1 MLCFSRRFLDLVALR
16 NDSVE
21 MSAALEPILRSSWQ
35 ATAGASALA
44 GVLSHHI
51 VFRPYEIDGAAWD
64 LVFTFIG
71 LFILLCIAYAQISGF
86 AFFASLCRTLL
97 VATTYNVSLTVSI
110 LVYRAF
116 FHRLQPFP
124 GPFNARLLRF
134 YAFHKATKT
143 IRGCED
149 IQKLHEKYGDFVR
162 VGTKRTPPPLQTAAH
177 RIGALVMKVIWA
189 IGPREISINR
199 SSAIRPIYEP
209 PTKTTRSPWYAQV
222 SNDVTKISLNST
234 RVLQVHKQ
242 RKKGWERGLG
252 SRGKTCQTN
261 WIRET

>member
-1 MLCFSRRFLDLVALR
+1 
-16 NDSVE
+16 
-21 MSAALEPILRSSWQ
+21 MSSALEPILRSSWQ
-35 ATAGASALA
+35 ATAGVSALA

-64 LVFTFIG
+64 FVLTYIG
-71 LFILLCIAYAQISGF
+71 LFISLCIAYAQITGF
-86 AFFASLCRTLL
+86 GFFASLCRTLL

-116 FHRLQPFP
+116 FHRLRPFP
-124 GPFNARLLRF
+124 GPFTARLSRF
-134 YAFHKATKT
+134 YAFYKATKT
-143 IRGCED
+143 VRGCEN
-149 IQKLHEKYGDFVR
+149 IQKLHEEYGDFVR
-162 VGTKRTPPPLQTAAH
+162 VGTKSAPSAQWRH
-177 RIGALVMKVIWA
+177 RIAALVRSLIWA

-199 SSAIRPIYEP
+199 PSAIRPIYEP

-234 RVLQVHKQ
+234 RVPQVHKL

-252 SRGKTCQTN
+252 SRGEPCQRN